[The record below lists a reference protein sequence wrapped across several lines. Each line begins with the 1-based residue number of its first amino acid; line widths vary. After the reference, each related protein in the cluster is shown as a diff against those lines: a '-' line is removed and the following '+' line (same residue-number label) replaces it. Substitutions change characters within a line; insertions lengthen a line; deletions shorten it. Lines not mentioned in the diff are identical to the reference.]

1 MGALEA
7 CRLCQG
13 HSWAAWTKKDA
24 ENPSLRCFNPV
35 WKDGTCIW
43 CGSGRISCKL
53 LPKVLQTAYGETL
66 GQKTKNGLIR
76 SANKGSMLQKG
87 SVYSYS
93 ITATTHWPLFVFIP
107 EDGTMGPMHLCTP
120 FRHKDPAVDSM
131 AVMYARMQPGKFR
144 RQCILEMGTS
154 FNNSWSNLFLH
165 NGIVAHSL

>member
-66 GQKTKNGLIR
+66 GQKTKNGLIC

-107 EDGTMGPMHLCTP
+107 EDGTYASLYTLPAQGSCRWLHGCYVCSDAAWQVSLSMHPWNGDLVQQ
-120 FRHKDPAVDSM
+120 FLI
-131 AVMYARMQPGKFR
+131 Q
-144 RQCILEMGTS
+144 S
-154 FNNSWSNLFLH
+154 FPSQRYSC
-165 NGIVAHSL
+165 S